1 MPRTRKVKKED
12 VELNSIPEEI
22 VPEEEALEL
31 EILEEEDYVEEDLP
45 TSMPRSSSSHDATQL
60 YLSEIGY
67 APLLSAEEEVEIA
80 QRARKG
86 DETARKRMIESNL
99 RLVEKQRVIT

>member
-1 MPRTRKVKKED
+1 MPCQQRVKKED

-31 EILEEEDYVEEDLP
+31 KILEEEDYVEEDLP
-45 TSMPRSSSSHDATQL
+45 TSMPHSSSSHDATQL
-60 YLSEIGY
+60 Y
-67 APLLSAEEEVEIA
+67 PSAKLVMRLCFSTEEEVEIA

-86 DETARKRMIESNL
+86 EFEHSQAHDDF
-99 RLVEKQRVIT
+99 VCVW